1 MVEWLAGNRIR
12 GTSAE
17 KPTLGVSGV
26 GGWKEL
32 ARTTLDSA
40 ADTITVSSL
49 PDKRYYTVLTNII
62 GSGSTWCDAR
72 LNSDTG
78 SNYALRKSLNGASDT
93 TSINQS
99 SFLIPPNTF
108 TSSYF
113 MTAYISNLASKEKL
127 GIENCVDGSTA
138 GAGTAPERYEGV
150 AKWTN
155 TADSIS
161 SFSRRN
167 DYTGSFD
174 TGSEIV
180 VLGWDPDDTHT
191 TNFWEELVDTSWSS
205 GSSVETSAFATK
217 KYLWYQGWFKTGGSM
232 SGSYS
237 ALQVGSGGTISTS
250 GYTER
255 YSINGA
261 GDATE
266 INKSNMYGLV
276 GQGNDGS
283 GNELTYINGFII
295 NNSAN
300 EKLLISDAVGF
311 NPTTGSG
318 TGSEPNRT
326 QGVGKWVT
334 TGSQINKMKILS
346 AAGSGAW
353 VGGQLKV
360 WGSD

>member
-180 VLGWDPDDTHT
+180 VLGWDPADTHT
-191 TNFWEELVDTSWSS
+191 SNFWEELASVDLS
-205 GSSVETSAFATK
+205 GGSADIIDSGTISAK
-217 KYLWYQGWFKTGGSM
+217 KYLWVQAFLDGTGEIDTNFQFNSDTGSNYSNRRVANGGTDATVINQSNIHLSATLG
-232 SGSYS
+232 SGSKCFQN
-237 ALQVGSGGTISTS
+237 A
-250 GYTER
+250 
-255 YSINGA
+255 
-261 GDATE
+261 
-266 INKSNMYGLV
+266 
-276 GQGNDGS
+276 
-283 GNELTYINGFII
+283 FIV

-300 EKLLISDAVGF
+300 EKLVIAHNCTADTAGA
-311 NPTTGSG
+311 G
-318 TGSEPNRT
+318 TAPIRDEV
-326 QGVGKWVT
+326 VGKWANTSNSITSV
-334 TGSQINKMKILS
+334 QINNVK
-346 AAGSGAW
+346 AGSYDTGTIM
-353 VGGQLKV
+353 KV
-360 WGSD
+360 WGSN